1 MKKGKPQYFHRKLVL
16 FLIDIGTIVAFV
28 IDFPSALINEKDDM
42 KLNRT
47 PIATAVAMT
56 LLSAAMAAQAQQT
69 EEAKGLATVT
79 VTGIRASLESAVG
92 VKKNAN
98 AVVDAVSAEDIGKL
112 PDSDVGEAL
121 GRIPGVTVGRA
132 FGQGAS
138 VSVRGT
144 DPQMTFTTLNGQTV
158 ASTGW
163 YDQQAV
169 DRSFNYSL
177 LPSEL
182 IGGMEVYK
190 SSQADLAEGGIGG
203 TVIVKTRKPL
213 DLASGTAYVNA
224 GLGKGSVSTEVG
236 KDVSGLFSWKNNAK
250 TFGVLVAGAVENG
263 EYIRRGVEAD
273 GRWSADVAPTTFVQD
288 RKRQALN
295 ISLQA
300 NPSNELELGLNL
312 TKLQLDAN
320 NSNTSHYI
328 FQGNSAPE
336 TCTSTNAAGL
346 CTKSNIGTANA
357 TDAFFQT
364 WARQA
369 KMTSDSVAV
378 NGAYKGDG
386 FKLEGVAGT
395 TKADGGTSMTTNYS
409 YGWWTAGA
417 SLPKWTGTIDATGK
431 QIMVTPSS
439 NQSISLANLPANHT
453 PETWA
458 SSRGPNTDKE
468 NFAQADLTLDV
479 NWGMVSAFKTGL
491 RTSQHTF
498 TKNTER
504 AVFAATLA
512 EVPTSTLY
520 SGTIAMGT
528 NGWDVPKPNVDAML
542 SNTMKNITGFVTDRS
557 GFGEINEDNK
567 AVYGMFDFEQGP
579 VRGNFG
585 LRYISTDVK
594 AMGYKPDPSVT
605 GQSIGQNNGWSNA
618 LTSQSS
624 SYNDVLPSVNAAFNV
639 DANKIV
645 RFAAAQVI
653 TRPNFDNMFLG
664 NTVTGFND
672 SLAGNE
678 TITIGNPAL
687 KPQKSTQFDLG
698 LEYYYGK
705 GNLLAVTYFH
715 KDIDNFITSDT
726 KLNQSAGLISPDTN
740 LDRWTVNTV
749 KNAGGGK
756 IDGIEAQISHAL
768 GGGFGMAANYTYTDA
783 TAPSASYSDK
793 LNVFTLASKHNAN
806 LVGYW
811 EDRAYSARLAY
822 NWRSEYMIRETG
834 YYGNRMHDAYGTL
847 DLSLGWNVT
856 DKLRIGFA
864 ATNLLKADDVQ
875 YGAASTANAARA
887 SLSNGYPAWSFMG
900 ESTYKVT
907 VSAKF

>member
-1 MKKGKPQYFHRKLVL
+1 
-16 FLIDIGTIVAFV
+16 
-28 IDFPSALINEKDDM
+28 M
-42 KLNRT
+42 KLTRT
-47 PIATAVAMT
+47 PIASAVA
-56 LLSAAMAAQAQQT
+56 LVLVGVVASAQAQT
-69 EEAKGLATVT
+69 ATATPELGTVT
-79 VTGIRASLESAVG
+79 VTGIRASLETAVN
-92 VKKNAN
+92 VKRNAN

-138 VSVRGT
+138 VSIRGT

-182 IGGMEVYK
+182 IGGMDVYK

-213 DLASGTAYVNA
+213 DLPSGTAYVNA
-224 GLGKGSVSTEVG
+224 SLGKGTVSTEIG
-236 KDVSGLFSWKNNAK
+236 KDISGLFSWKNDEK

-263 EYIRRGVEAD
+263 EYIRRGIEAD
-273 GRWSADVAPTTFVQD
+273 GRWSADVSPTTFVQD

-295 ISLQA
+295 VSLQA
-300 NPSNELELGLNL
+300 KPSKELELGLNL
-312 TKLQLDAN
+312 MNLQLNAN
-320 NSNTSHYI
+320 NSNTSQYI
-328 FQGNSAPE
+328 FQGNGAPN
-336 TCTSTNAAGL
+336 CTATNAAGL
-346 CTKSNIGTANA
+346 CTKSTTVAANSID
-357 TDAFFQT
+357 TFFQT

-369 KMTSDSVAV
+369 KMTSDSVAF
-378 NGAYKGDG
+378 NAAYKGDG
-386 FKLEGVAGT
+386 FKVEGVAGT
-395 TKADGGTSMTTNYS
+395 TKADGGTSLTTNYS
-409 YGWWTAGA
+409 FFQGWNGGGEEAIRGKHNF
-417 SLPKWTGTIDATGK
+417 PKWTGTIDATGK
-431 QIMVTPSS
+431 QVVISPSS
-439 NQSISLANLPANHT
+439 NQNIGLANLSPNT
-453 PETWA
+453 VPETWA

-468 NFAQADLTLDV
+468 NFAQGDLTLDL
-479 NWGMVSAFKTGL
+479 NWGVVSSLKTGF

-498 TKNTER
+498 TKNSER
-504 AVFAATLA
+504 AVFKSSVTA
-512 EVPTSTLY
+512 VPTSTLY
-520 SGTIAMGT
+520 SGTIALGT
-528 NGWDVPKPNVDAML
+528 NGWDAPKPNVDAML
-542 SNTMKNITGFVTDRS
+542 DNTLKNISGFVTDRS

-567 AVYGMFDFEQGP
+567 AAYGMFDFEQGP
-579 VRGNFG
+579 LRGNVG

-594 AMGYKPDPSVT
+594 ALGYKPDPSVT
-605 GQSIGQNNGWSNA
+605 GQSIGQNNGWSTT
-618 LTSQSS
+618 LTSQTSNYS
-624 SYNDVLPSVNAAFNV
+624 DVLPSLNAAFNM
-639 DANKIV
+639 DRNTIV
-645 RFAAAQVI
+645 RMAAAQVI

-664 NTVTGFND
+664 NTVAGFND
-672 SLAGNE
+672 SVAGNE

-715 KDIDNFITSDT
+715 KDIDNFISSDT
-726 KLNQSAGLISPDTN
+726 KLKQSVGLTSPDTN
-740 LDRWTVNTV
+740 KDEWTVNTV

-756 IDGIEAQISHAL
+756 IDGIEAQINHAFDS
-768 GGGFGMAANYTYTDA
+768 GFGLAANYTYTDA

-806 LVGYW
+806 LVGYY
-811 EDRAYSARLAY
+811 ENKLYSARLAY

-847 DLSLGWNVT
+847 DLSLGWNLT
-856 DKLRIGFA
+856 DKVRIAFE
-864 ATNLLKADDVQ
+864 ATNILKADDVQ
-875 YGAASTANAARA
+875 YGAASTADAARA

-907 VSAKF
+907 LSAKF